1 MITVTIEQTI
11 FEFQFANFLASVAVN
26 GAEIVI
32 GKILSERRF
41 QLLREHLH
49 LVFRVVAL
57 LKPTGRKLS
66 QKQNKNNKNVK
77 LNEYYF
83 LSALCRV
90 IFKLSNYTL
99 HNVYTGCV
107 RIPPTN
113 FQG

>member
-57 LKPTGRKLS
+57 LKPTGRKVS
-66 QKQNKNNKNVK
+66 QKQSRKQSKCKIKRV
-77 LNEYYF
+77 LF
-83 LSALCRV
+83 SQCPLSSD
-90 IFKLSNYTL
+90 FQTY
-99 HNVYTGCV
+99 
-107 RIPPTN
+107 PTDCLP
-113 FQG
+113 